1 MEQTTTPTTPTVA
14 DRFFEAF
21 ATLKAAHRTNTQRFC
36 REMGVDKRNFYKKRK
51 QVGDTSMTTAWLTYI
66 VEQYGVSPLWL
77 LTGAGSMFHADQR
90 AGRPTPELLF
100 RV

>member
-1 MEQTTTPTTPTVA
+1 MQTVV

-21 ATLKAAHRTNTQRFC
+21 EALKAEGRTNTQRFC
-36 REMGVDKRNFYKKRK
+36 REMGADKRNFYKKRR
-51 QVGDTSMTTAWLTYI
+51 QVGDTSMMTAWLTFI

-90 AGRPTPELLF
+90 AGRHTPELLF